1 VNGFAI
7 FLILLSTGFH
17 AGWNLL
23 AKSQRREDAFFL
35 RMLTVTA
42 TIGFVPFC
50 AAELSLRCLTP
61 KVWLCLLGSGL
72 CCGGY
77 YICLARA
84 YASGDF
90 TTVYPV
96 ARALPVVILAGFDA
110 VRGNAP
116 SPPGWG
122 GVALV
127 VTGALL
133 APLTSLREF
142 SLKHYWN
149 RTSLWMLLT
158 ASGTVGYTLLDKSA
172 AEVVS
177 AGPAAAAIYGY
188 AFFVVSLLTYAPWVL
203 RRLRRCP
210 STEEIGWR
218 LPACAASMNF
228 GAYWLILWAYQITR
242 RAGYVVAF
250 RQFSIVIG
258 VVLGFAYLREQG
270 RRVRLTGALLIT
282 AGLAV
287 IGLWGR

>member
-1 VNGFAI
+1 MNHFAI

-23 AKSQRREDAFFL
+23 AKGQRREDAFFL

-42 TIGFVPFC
+42 VIGFVPFC
-50 AAELSLRCLTP
+50 LAEVSLRCLTP
-61 KVWLCLLGSGL
+61 KAWLCVLGSGL

-96 ARALPVVILAGFDA
+96 ARALPVVILAVCDA
-110 VRGNAP
+110 GGGNAP
-116 SPPGWG
+116 SSPGWG

-127 VTGALL
+127 VSGALL
-133 APLTSLREF
+133 TPLTSLREL
-142 SLKHYWN
+142 SPDRYWN

-158 ASGTVGYTLLDKSA
+158 ALGTVGYTLLDKSA

-188 AFFVVSLLTYAPWVL
+188 AFFCVALLTYTPWAL
-203 RRLRRCP
+203 RRLRLCP
-210 STEEIGWR
+210 STGKIDWR

-258 VVLGFAYLREQG
+258 VVLGFIYLREHG
-270 RRVRLTGALLIT
+270 RGVRITGALLIT
-282 AGLAV
+282 AGLAI

>member
-1 VNGFAI
+1 MNPFAI

-17 AGWNLL
+17 AGWNLM
-23 AKSQRREDAFFL
+23 AKGQHREDAFFL

-42 TIGFVPFC
+42 VVGFVPFC
-50 AAELSLRCLTP
+50 LAELSLRCLTP
-61 KVWLCLLGSGL
+61 KIWLCVLGSGL

-77 YICLARA
+77 YICLAKA

-96 ARALPVVILAGFDA
+96 ARALPVVILAVCDA
-110 VRGNAP
+110 ARGNAP
-116 SPPGWG
+116 SLPGWG

-127 VTGALL
+127 VLGALL

-142 SLKHYWN
+142 SLQRYWN
-149 RTSLWMLLT
+149 KTSLWMLLT

-177 AGPAAAAIYGY
+177 AGPATAAVYGY
-188 AFFVVSLLTYAPWVL
+188 AFFLLSLLTYAPWAL
-203 RRLRRCP
+203 RRLRQCP
-210 STEEIGWR
+210 LAEKVGWH
-218 LPACAASMNF
+218 LPAWAASMNF

-250 RQFSIVIG
+250 RQFSIVVG
-258 VVLGFAYLREQG
+258 VTLGFICFREQG
-270 RRVRLTGALLIT
+270 RGVRILGTLLIT
-282 AGLAV
+282 AGLVA